1 MTHDQKN
8 RLAHFL
14 QSIIEAHPG
23 TRCGQLFGRYA
34 AFVGVRV
41 FAEITDSGLVCR
53 VQARLVPANMCSQLR
68 LRSVRRFGWVVVS
81 PDQYN
86 QEINLISLVSLLELA
101 VAHVA
106 ITQTLRLPC

>member
-14 QSIIEAHPG
+14 QSFIEAHPG
-23 TRCGQLFGRYA
+23 TRFGQLFGRCA
-34 AFVGVRV
+34 AFAGVRV
-41 FAEITDSGLVCR
+41 FAEITDSGLARR
-53 VQARLVPANMCSQLR
+53 VQARLVPESMCSQLR

-81 PDQYN
+81 PDQCK
-86 QEINLISLVSLLELA
+86 QEKNLISLVSLLELA

-106 ITQTLRLPC
+106 TTLTSRLPC